1 MVAMEGVEL
10 VQAPPEVAFVREALC
25 PMHSRVTPEFAPIGA
40 VTVQLQL
47 VHSLKHLYNSQ

>member
-40 VTVQLQL
+40 VTVTVTTCAQPEAF
-47 VHSLKHLYNSQ
+47 V